1 MIILVISLSV
11 VVVTIWVF
19 HRNAKAKTP
28 HLEIVEMEWSP
39 LNIDWLDRLEFL
51 CKNQFSIAD
60 KTGRAVHPYKECS
73 PCFSELFDELSSPA
87 DPEPDVV
94 RQKPDYFAF
103 PGAVWEENHSEHAAV
118 ALGCPVSPSDR
129 VLDRCDSNFLV
140 PACSQILN

>member
-73 PCFSELFDELSSPA
+73 PCFSEL
-87 DPEPDVV
+87 
-94 RQKPDYFAF
+94 
-103 PGAVWEENHSEHAAV
+103 
-118 ALGCPVSPSDR
+118 
-129 VLDRCDSNFLV
+129 LDDL
-140 PACSQILN
+140 